1 MGGMADKESSSGRL
15 GFAQTLREGWKPPQ
29 RRSKTTEAPT
39 EEQMSS
45 KASEPVTKTT
55 TEAAATKSTNGAE
68 TKSAAAGAGAAA
80 AEKPSTTPAA
90 TEPATGP
97 AAGPKTADPNL
108 SERMEGLQGWMA
120 EIERKQRRMTFF
132 GAVAVALAALA
143 AAAGLY
149 LAITTPNSASKDDF
163 DDLEAQVEV
172 LQGQVTQATTDQNRL
187 KALNASIQDLATRV
201 AASEQ
206 KANQQASEIAA
217 VKAQAQAAQ
226 QAAATATPAPTPAP
240 ITPTPAPGDTKP

>member
-1 MGGMADKESSSGRL
+1 MGSMAEEETRARRP
-15 GFAQTLREGWKPPQ
+15 GFAQILREGWKPPQ
-29 RRSKTTEAPT
+29 RRSKTAEAPT
-39 EEQMSS
+39 VEATSSKTAEAPTVEATSS
-45 KASEPVTKTT
+45 KATEEPTKP
-55 TEAAATKSTNGAE
+55 TEATATKSTNGTE
-68 TKSAAAGAGAAA
+68 TQ
-80 AEKPSTTPAA
+80 STA
-90 TEPATGP
+90 TKP
-97 AAGPKTADPNL
+97 AAGPTATETAGAKPEPNL
-108 SERMEGLQGWMA
+108 SERMKGLQGWMA
-120 EIERKQRRMTFF
+120 EIERKQRRMTYF
-132 GAVAVALAALA
+132 GAVGVALAALA

-187 KALNASIQDLATRV
+187 KALNASIQALTTRV

-206 KANQQASEIAA
+206 KSNQQASEIAA